1 MTGSGRAGSR
11 DDRPISTKLAAD
23 QPCALSTTK
32 STPQGALAAPARRPP
47 CPGSLSCRRHGGS
60 PAHPASLICFYT
72 FVQGAG
78 LWNRTPNPVAQLPS
92 SRHLY
97 SYARP
102 KAQGFPALAFTL
114 ATPATPGMSTP
125 PSLHLPRRC
134 AARGYLGAATSHLA
148 RRVCVRCAAW
158 RWRIERREPHS
169 WSAAPRQPRSV
180 SGLV

>member
-1 MTGSGRAGSR
+1 MLYR
-11 DDRPISTKLAAD
+11 
-23 QPCALSTTK
+23 TTK

-47 CPGSLSCRRHGGS
+47 CPGSLSCGRHGGS
-60 PAHPASLICFYT
+60 PAHPASLICFPT

-78 LWNRTPNPVAQLPS
+78 LWDRTPNPVAQLPS
-92 SRHLY
+92 SRHLGY
-97 SYARP
+97 PYARP

-158 RWRIERREPHS
+158 SGERSPPVGEAAQLHPLRESYRGATMHYIL
-169 WSAAPRQPRSV
+169 
-180 SGLV
+180 GLLATS